1 MKLINKQ
8 VAVTAMGFGRNM
20 MAIPRRMEYSGR
32 EIKFIGSGSH
42 TVIRQDKA
50 MSQIV
55 TMSDGFQFF
64 RLRSDN
70 HGGSWTL
77 LSIA

>member
-1 MKLINKQ
+1 MNIVNKQ
-8 VAVTAMGFGRNM
+8 VVVTAMGFGRDM
-20 MAIPRRMEYSGR
+20 MAIPRRMEFAGR
-32 EIKFIGSGSH
+32 EVRFIGSGQH
-42 TVIRQDKA
+42 TVIRQDKK

-77 LSIA
+77 LSIN

>member
-1 MKLINKQ
+1 MKIINKT
-8 VAVTAMGFGRNM
+8 VAVTAMGFGKNM
-20 MAIPRRMEYSGR
+20 VTIPRRMEYAGR
-32 EIKFIGSGSH
+32 EVRFIGSGKQ
-42 TVIRQDKA
+42 TVIRQDNT

-77 LSIA
+77 LSIS

>member
-1 MKLINKQ
+1 MKIINKQ
-8 VAVTAMGFGRNM
+8 VAVTAMGFGKNM
-20 MAIPRRMEYSGR
+20 LTIPRRMEFGGR
-32 EIKFIGSGSH
+32 EIRFIGSGQH
-42 TVIRQDKA
+42 TVIRQDKM

-55 TMSDGFQFF
+55 TMSDGFQNF

-77 LSIA
+77 LSIS